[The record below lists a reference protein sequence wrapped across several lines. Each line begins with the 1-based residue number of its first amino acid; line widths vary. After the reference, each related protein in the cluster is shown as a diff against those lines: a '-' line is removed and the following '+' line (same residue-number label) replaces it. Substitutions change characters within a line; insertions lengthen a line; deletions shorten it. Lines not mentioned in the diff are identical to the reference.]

1 MSKKWTEAP
10 GVLLFFEL
18 RPVVEQ
24 MPNDDAGALLK
35 EILKYGETGEENLD
49 ELGKFGQFV
58 WPVIRQKLD
67 YSLAQYVKRQ
77 ESSEKANKSK
87 FLKSIGI
94 FKDRFKPKVWAAILA
109 CTQLSAEG
117 HYQAPKGAKI
127 SELLDKWGVPTDER
141 NGF

>member
-1 MSKKWTEAP
+1 MSKEWTEAP

-24 MPNDDAGALLK
+24 MSDADAGALLK
-35 EILKYGETGEENLD
+35 QILKYGETGVAD
-49 ELGKFGQFV
+49 VELGEVGRIIWQMVKPRV
-58 WPVIRQKLD
+58 D

-94 FKDRFKPKVWAAILA
+94 FKDKYKPKVWSAILS
-109 CTQLSAEG
+109 CTRLDAEG